1 MEIRE
6 VKRNIRAYMDI
17 LFLAD
22 EQEDMIDRYLDRGT
36 MFVLEDDGVKAECV
50 VTDEKPITARQCI
63 QALPEIAAARPT
75 LTPRIRRALERA
87 DLTGYRDSMRP
98 LLLRDIVAVLKQLP

>member
-1 MEIRE
+1 MEE
-6 VKRNIRAYMDI
+6 AALDGLMDE
-17 LFLAD
+17 FL
-22 EQEDMIDRYLDRGT
+22 RH
-36 MFVLEDDGVKAECV
+36 

-75 LTPRIRRALERA
+75 LTPRIRRALEHA